1 MLRLLTSFAAAGA
14 ILPAAE
20 AILVAPDSPCST
32 NCGNVLD
39 STSAGDLVCTPGQ
52 YTGGYA
58 NGAGTVFQGCVQCE
72 LNSGYA
78 TKGNYSDNMAALYNL
93 RYAVSYCVFNE
104 PQHYDFVN
112 NPCVTS
118 KACGAFTN
126 AIAYQ
131 NLSVKYDDYG
141 YCDLWPTSDTLDFHG
156 CIECL
161 QVSNNYLANF
171 VTVLQAG
178 CEQKPISGVTLGLEG
193 NIFSSDIVNITAPS
207 PTAKVDPAWF
217 DHGPLG
223 LGGKVGIAVAG
234 FILLLILAG
243 VAVVCRGRRRR
254 KAFLKKLQTNMPQM
268 KSNPGGWPSMPG
280 GIQHDSTD
288 TPLSQR
294 PLRTWDE
301 SPVTG
306 NTEKTFPRYFS
317 PYSSQ
322 FNSPISSTD
331 VNHMPWP
338 EPALGSPRSPREIG
352 LALGSAIDVNNAN
365 HERWPASPEDKGKMK
380 EESYEMQYVDSA
392 GGGVPANK
400 QPVHHVQAPILSHPG
415 YGRNSDSPPRQYDV
429 NGNAM

>member
-1 MLRLLTSFAAAGA
+1 MSPGLQQLPGKLYAAHSPLT
-14 ILPAAE
+14 
-20 AILVAPDSPCST
+20 
-32 NCGNVLD
+32 
-39 STSAGDLVCTPGQ
+39 
-52 YTGGYA
+52 
-58 NGAGTVFQGCVQCE
+58 
-72 LNSGYA
+72 
-78 TKGNYSDNMAALYNL
+78 LYKRSNL
-93 RYAVSYCVFNE
+93 
-104 PQHYDFVN
+104 
-112 NPCVTS
+112 
-118 KACGAFTN
+118 
-126 AIAYQ
+126 AIA
-131 NLSVKYDDYG
+131 NIV
-141 YCDLWPTSDTLDFHG
+141 
-156 CIECL
+156 CI
-161 QVSNNYLANF
+161 V

-352 LALGSAIDVNNAN
+352 LA
-365 HERWPASPEDKGKMK
+365 
-380 EESYEMQYVDSA
+380 EMQYVDSA

>member
-20 AILVAPDSPCST
+20 AILVAPESPCST

-52 YTGGYA
+52 YTGGYD
-58 NGAGTVFQGCVQCE
+58 NGAGTVFQGCVECE
-72 LNSGYA
+72 LDSGYA
-78 TKGNYSDNMAALYNL
+78 TKDNYSDNMAALYNL

-104 PQHYDFVN
+104 PQHYDFVD

-118 KACGAFTN
+118 KACGAFTS

-131 NLSVKYDDYG
+131 NLSVEYDDYG
-141 YCDLWPTSDTLDFHG
+141 YCDIWPTSDSLDFHG

-161 QVSNNYLANF
+161 QVTNNYLANF
-171 VTVLQAG
+171 ITVLQAG
-178 CEQKPISGVTLGLEG
+178 CEQKPISGVTLGLQG
-193 NIFSSDIVNITAPS
+193 NIFSSDVVNITAPT
-207 PTAKVDPAWF
+207 PTAHVDPAWF

-234 FILLLILAG
+234 FIFFLILAG

-268 KSNPGGWPSMPG
+268 KSSPGGWPSMPS
-280 GIQHDSTD
+280 GIQHDSSE

-294 PLRTWDE
+294 PLRNWDD
-301 SPVTG
+301 SPVTI

-322 FNSPISSTD
+322 FNSPISATD
-331 VNHMPWP
+331 ANHMPWP

-352 LALGSAIDVNNAN
+352 LALGSAIDINNASR
-365 HERWPASPEDKGKMK
+365 ERWPASPEDKGKMK
-380 EESYEMQYVDSA
+380 EEAYEMQYVDSA
-392 GGGVPANK
+392 GSGIIANK
-400 QPVHHVQAPILSHPG
+400 QPVHVEAPILSHPG